1 MVVASVRQQSSGCLV
16 AQRPLDP
23 LLALLPPATSAGVGS
38 VSAEPDFLH
47 VHAVGLCSGT
57 LLRTAWAGGAG
68 GVGGWGCGGGCT
80 VHRWLRSA
88 VIVSAVIQSFHSGG
102 NNNTVINLWQRIL
115 SPAAETNSQR
125 DTITASWGRR
135 GGGGVLS
142 HDWIMMFNTS
152 CLNSLQCSKRRLSL
166 LDG

>member
-57 LLRTAWAGGAG
+57 LLRTAWTG
-68 GVGGWGCGGGCT
+68 GVGGVCGG
-80 VHRWLRSA
+80 VHGAQMAAQRSNC
-88 VIVSAVIQSFHSGG
+88 FRCDPEFP
-102 NNNTVINLWQRIL
+102 QRR
-115 SPAAETNSQR
+115 QQQH
-125 DTITASWGRR
+125 G
-135 GGGGVLS
+135 
-142 HDWIMMFNTS
+142 H
-152 CLNSLQCSKRRLSL
+152 
-166 LDG
+166 